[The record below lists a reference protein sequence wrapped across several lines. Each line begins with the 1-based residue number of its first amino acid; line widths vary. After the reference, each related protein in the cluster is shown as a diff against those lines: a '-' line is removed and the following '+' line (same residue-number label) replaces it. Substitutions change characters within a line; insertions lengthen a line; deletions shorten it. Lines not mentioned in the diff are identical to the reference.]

1 MMNSINS
8 IENNLI
14 KESNNNLNN
23 SILNNSIEHNLINK
37 INNKKFT
44 NSNVYNKSKR
54 IKLSCGV
61 CNKKLPIFVIKCK
74 CNKNYC
80 SIHRYSTEHNCEYD
94 YQTEFKKE
102 LTKNNNKIKVM
113 KVDKI

>member
-1 MMNSINS
+1 MMNSIKT

-14 KESNNNLNN
+14 NNLKNDLIKDSN
-23 SILNNSIEHNLINK
+23 NLINNLK
-37 INNKKFT
+37 NDSIKD
-44 NSNVYNKSKR
+44 SNVCNKSKR

-80 SIHRYSTEHNCEYD
+80 SIHRYSSEHNCTYD

-102 LTKNNNKIKVM
+102 LTKNNKKIKVM